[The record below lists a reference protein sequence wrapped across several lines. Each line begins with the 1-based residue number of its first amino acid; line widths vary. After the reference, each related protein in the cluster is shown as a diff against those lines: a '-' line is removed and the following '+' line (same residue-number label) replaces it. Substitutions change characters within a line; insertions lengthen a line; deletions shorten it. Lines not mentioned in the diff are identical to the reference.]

1 MIGIDRGILCVSTS
15 FLECNYMLQCARL
28 YNSAGADIRP
38 VLTSK
43 HIVFVC
49 RPVLL
54 VTNNV
59 GGVVNE
65 AL

>member
-1 MIGIDRGILCVSTS
+1 VSTS